1 MVLLLFI
8 VDEQPKV
15 SHNDK
20 AMVRDHILVFLVQV
34 PPLLRYNCV
43 ISTVL
48 LMILIFTFWEFSL
61 SLLNCNFL
69 PLISVLLDKYD
80 LLNFYFLNCQNSTFF
95 VECVLEF
102 SGPL

>member
-1 MVLLLFI
+1 MSLVCYPRRLIIPAACCFLLVYDCYCLVLLLFI

-61 SLLNCNFL
+61 SLSCFA
-69 PLISVLLDKYD
+69 ISCL
-80 LLNFYFLNCQNSTFF
+80 
-95 VECVLEF
+95 
-102 SGPL
+102 